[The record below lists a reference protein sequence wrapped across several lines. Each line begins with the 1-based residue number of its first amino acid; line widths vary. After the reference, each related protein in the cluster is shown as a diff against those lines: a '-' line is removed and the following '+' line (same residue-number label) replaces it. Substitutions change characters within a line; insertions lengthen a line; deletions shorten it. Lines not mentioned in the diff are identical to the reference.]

1 MTIIINQMLHSG
13 IFPDA
18 LKVSKVIPLY
28 KKDDKQLFSNYR
40 PISLLPSISKIFE
53 KVILLQLT
61 EYLDKNN
68 ILHQNQYGF
77 RKNHST
83 ELASLH
89 LVDYIYYTMDANEI
103 PLNVYIDLSKAFDS
117 LNHKI
122 LLSKLK
128 FYGVTGLS
136 LDLLY
141 SYLSNRKQCTLYNST
156 FSDFIGIKQGVPQ
169 GSILGPLLFSIYI
182 NDLPSSSNLFDFL
195 MYADDTTLF

>member
-1 MTIIINQMLHSG
+1 M
-13 IFPDA
+13 
-18 LKVSKVIPLY
+18 
-28 KKDDKQLFSNYR
+28 
-40 PISLLPSISKIFE
+40 FE

-68 ILHQNQYGF
+68 IQDQNQYGF
-77 RKNHST
+77 RKNHCT

-89 LVDYIYYTMDANEI
+89 LVDHIYYTMDANEI
-103 PLNVYIDLSKAFDS
+103 LLNVHIDISKAFDS

-141 SYLSNRKQCTLYNST
+141 SYLSNRKHCTLYNNT

-169 GSILGPLLFSIYI
+169 GLILGPLLFSIYI
-182 NDLPSSSNLFDFL
+182 NNLPSSSNLF
-195 MYADDTTLF
+195 ADDTTLFCSIDKLNRNDRNIVIYEHLDNVSTWMKSNMLVLNSKKPNICYFTNTIK

>member
-1 MTIIINQMLHSG
+1 MLHSG

-28 KKDDKQLFSNYR
+28 TNYR
-40 PISLLPSISKIFE
+40 PISLLASISKIFE
-53 KVILLQLT
+53 KVTLLQLT

-77 RKNHST
+77 KKNHST

-103 PLNVYIDLSKAFDS
+103 PLDVYIDLSKAFDS

-128 FYGVTGLS
+128 FYVCIYYFINVYCR
-136 LDLLY
+136 LLVH
-141 SYLSNRKQCTLYNST
+141 
-156 FSDFIGIKQGVPQ
+156 IKT
-169 GSILGPLLFSIYI
+169 
-182 NDLPSSSNLFDFL
+182 
-195 MYADDTTLF
+195 MYKT

>member
-1 MTIIINQMLHSG
+1 MSG
-13 IFPDA
+13 TY
-18 LKVSKVIPLY
+18 S
-28 KKDDKQLFSNYR
+28 
-40 PISLLPSISKIFE
+40 SLLPSISKIFE

-61 EYLDKNN
+61 EHLDKNN

-83 ELASLH
+83 ELSSLY

-122 LLSKLK
+122 LPSKLK
-128 FYGVTGLS
+128 FYVVTSLS

-141 SYLSNRKQCTLYNST
+141 SYLSNRKQCMLYNNT
-156 FSDFIGIKQGVPQ
+156 FSDFIDIKQGVPQ
-169 GSILGPLLFSIYI
+169 GQFWDHSCSQSTLKLISSIPKKFCICMKTSYFM
-182 NDLPSSSNLFDFL
+182 NK
-195 MYADDTTLF
+195 